1 MEGEPFG
8 DEPGFGDLEDMA
20 GSPQVGAAPGGKP
33 PVKPFPIKWV
43 GVGLGGLIVVLGGLF
58 VLSSMKGHHSDGDDM
73 QALPQPQMQAAQ
85 PAAQPASPQVPPLPP
100 GAVPGGQ
107 PGWQGQVPGQPQA
120 GMQPGA
126 PMNGIPQPVQAA
138 PGSMQPQYGQQ
149 PMQPGMQPGVPNGQ
163 TPVMQQLTQPGMQPG
178 QPQYAQP
185 QPAIQQPQ
193 PVQPVGVGPD
203 QGQAQQQPIGPTPTP
218 ARRAVLHP
226 AAAAVS
232 PEVAQIRTQIEALQH
247 QLNQL
252 TGNSAA
258 ASADTATDG
267 GASDAAATPA
277 KHREHPA
284 RVARGKGAK
293 ARAAASNKPAQDN
306 GYELTSMINNQAF
319 VTKKGSGD
327 VNASITLAPGATLDD
342 GRKVVQVDGKG
353 RRVWLSDG
361 KYIGL
366 PGDSGSQSAPPSDS
380 SSSETDGQ

>member
-8 DEPGFGDLEDMA
+8 EEPGFGDLEDMA

-43 GVGLGGLIVVLGGLF
+43 SIGFGGLIVVLGGLF
-58 VLSSMKGHHSDGDDM
+58 IVSSMKSHHSEGDDM

-85 PAAQPASPQVPPLPP
+85 PQAQPSSPQVPPLPP

-107 PGWQGQVPGQPQA
+107 PGWQGQVPGQIHDQPQA

-126 PMNGIPQPVQAA
+126 PMNGIPQPVQAT

-149 PMQPGMQPGVPNGQ
+149 PMQPGAPNGQ
-163 TPVMQQLTQPGMQPG
+163 APVMQQLMQPGMQPG
-178 QPQYAQP
+178 QPQYPQP
-185 QPAIQQPQ
+185 QPAIQQSQPFQ
-193 PVQPVGVGPD
+193 PVSAGPD
-203 QGQAQQQPIGPTPTP
+203 QGQPQPIGPTPTP

-232 PEVAQIRTQIEALQH
+232 PEVAQIKNEIEALQH

-252 TGNSAA
+252 TGSSTAA
-258 ASADTATDG
+258 ASADTAAEG
-267 GASDAAATPA
+267 GASEAAATPA
-277 KHREHPA
+277 KRREHSA
-284 RVARGKGAK
+284 KVAKGKGAK
-293 ARAAASNKPAQDN
+293 ARAAASNKPAQDS

-327 VNASITLAPGATLDD
+327 VNASITLVPGATLDD

-366 PGDSGSQSAPPSDS
+366 PGDSGNQSTPSSDS
-380 SSSETDGQ
+380 SSSETDDQ